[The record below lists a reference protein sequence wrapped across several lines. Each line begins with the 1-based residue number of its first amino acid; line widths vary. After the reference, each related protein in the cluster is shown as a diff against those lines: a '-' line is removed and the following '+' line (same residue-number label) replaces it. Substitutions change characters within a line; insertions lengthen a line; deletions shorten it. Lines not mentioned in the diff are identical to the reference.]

1 MKVIPIWYYW
11 NNSCF
16 FFKVMRFWYYHATL
30 LKEIQL
36 LDLKHGLESNTVL
49 VLLRQRRFLFGSDL
63 KGKRTWKYNFGIKL
77 TTNMILEKAIGYYCN
92 NDWMF
97 KGNAMLE
104 IEFWYRSNE
113 ERAFKVIPIWY
124 Y

>member
-1 MKVIPIWYYW
+1 MEIQFWYKANKEHDSRRKKIWY
-11 NNSCF
+11 C
-16 FFKVMRFWYYHATL
+16 
-30 LKEIQL
+30 
-36 LDLKHGLESNTVL
+36 
-49 VLLRQRRFLFGSDL
+49 
-63 KGKRTWKYNFGIKL
+63 
-77 TTNMILEKAIGYYCN
+77 CN

-97 KGNAMLE
+97 KGNARLE